1 MIYRPLIQAGDIDIL
16 CVSKLVSQEAVPLLS
31 SVATLRVILGCPI
44 SGKVTL
50 PLTAKIT
57 LSGLFTFAAP
67 NYIQNLDL
75 LIDLVPLAGVSINA
89 GLIQCFG
96 GSQIARRSCQ
106 ITIILGVS
114 GLLPPTLEERKSYKA
129 MADLTGFK
137 TLTLKLEIN
146 KDNSIGDPASR
157 RLESTPL
164 ITQAILLF
172 ACDGLSLYLAQTLG
186 PAKVNDS
193 SNGRYL
199 SFQPSDYQLFDSLNG
214 NS

>member
-16 CVSKLVSQEAVPLLS
+16 CVSKLVSQEAIPLL
-31 SVATLRVILGCPI
+31 SVATLRFIFGCPI
-44 SGKVTL
+44 SSKVTF

-57 LSGLFTFAAP
+57 LSGLSTFAAP
-67 NYIQNLDL
+67 SYIQNLDL
-75 LIDLVPLAGVSINA
+75 RIDLVALEGFSIHA

-96 GSQIARRSCQ
+96 GSQVARRSCQ
-106 ITIILGVS
+106 ITIIFGVS

-146 KDNSIGDPASR
+146 KDNSIGDPALR

-172 ACDGLSLYLAQTLG
+172 ACDGLSLYLAKTLG

-199 SFQPSDYQLFDSLNG
+199 SFQPRDYQLYTSLNG

>member
-1 MIYRPLIQAGDIDIL
+1 MIYRPLIQAGDISIL

-31 SVATLRVILGCPI
+31 SVATLRVILGCPL

-67 NYIQNLDL
+67 SYIQNLDL
-75 LIDLVPLAGVSINA
+75 LIDFVPHVGVSINA

-114 GLLPPTLEERKSYKA
+114 GLLPPTLEERKTCKA

-146 KDNSIGDPASR
+146 NNYSIGDPALR
-157 RLESTPL
+157 RLDTNPL
-164 ITQAILLF
+164 IMQALVLRPHDDF
-172 ACDGLSLYLAQTLG
+172 SLDLAKTLG

-193 SNGRYL
+193 SKGRYL
-199 SFQPSDYQLFDSLNG
+199 SFQPSDYQLFDSPNG
-214 NS
+214 TS